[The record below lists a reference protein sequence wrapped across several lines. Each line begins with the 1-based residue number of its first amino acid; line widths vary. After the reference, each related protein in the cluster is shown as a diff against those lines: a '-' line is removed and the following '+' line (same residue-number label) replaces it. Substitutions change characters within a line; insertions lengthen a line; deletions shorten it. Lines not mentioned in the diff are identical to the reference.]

1 MLARWQHGY
10 NVSDDRERQ
19 LRIELMT
26 VQIDLYRRQA
36 RWETLR
42 AVAVFIT
49 AVVAVSG
56 VILTLAHFI
65 K

>member
-1 MLARWQHGY
+1 MT
-10 NVSDDRERQ
+10 DDREWQ

-36 RWETLR
+36 RWEALK
-42 AVAVFIT
+42 AVAIILIS
-49 AVVAVSG
+49 VAAMSG
-56 VILTLAHFI
+56 VILTVAHFI

>member
-1 MLARWQHGY
+1 
-10 NVSDDRERQ
+10 
-19 LRIELMT
+19 MT

-36 RWETLR
+36 RWETLK

-56 VILTLAHFI
+56 VILTLASWMASHPHLFG
-65 K
+65 

>member
-1 MLARWQHGY
+1 MT
-10 NVSDDRERQ
+10 DDRERQ

-26 VQIDLYRRQA
+26 VQIDPYRRQA
-36 RWETLR
+36 WWEALR